1 MKLKIYKIFFNL
13 NNNFLDKNII
23 AKLPYK
29 NCGCSIPS
37 LDKCTTIFLNYEN
50 IISSIRNYF
59 GPIHLQKLGIRLLN
73 QFGEV
78 VDLHHRDF
86 SFTLEMEVL
95 YDL

>member
-59 GPIHLQKLGIRLLN
+59 GPIHLKKIR
-73 QFGEV
+73 
-78 VDLHHRDF
+78 
-86 SFTLEMEVL
+86 
-95 YDL
+95 Y